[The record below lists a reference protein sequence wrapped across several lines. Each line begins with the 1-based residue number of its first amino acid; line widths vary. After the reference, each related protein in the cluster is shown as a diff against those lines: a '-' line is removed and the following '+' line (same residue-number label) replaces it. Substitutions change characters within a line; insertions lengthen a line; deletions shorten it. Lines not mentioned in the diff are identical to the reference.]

1 MKGPFR
7 FLLLYK
13 EWPVWVCLVML
24 YPLNMEISVMP
35 FWTNIVGLSGLPLV
49 AAAIVCTSV
58 EISYWYWFVGWLKEW
73 KKRNPIA
80 GRVTELKK
88 GEKNSNFV
96 IVFFRGVAKII
107 VRPFNSANNHEKRKL
122 FSFLKSLGY
131 VGGCL
136 VLFPVGIAPGFW
148 FTGLYFC
155 RTIEWRV
162 GLCFLT
168 AGNIIKNYFFGMA
181 FSEIWSYLAS
191 LLRSPV

>member
-1 MKGPFR
+1 
-7 FLLLYK
+7 
-13 EWPVWVCLVML
+13 
-24 YPLNMEISVMP
+24 MEISVMP

-49 AAAIVCTSV
+49 AAAIVCTSI

-73 KKRNPIA
+73 KKRNLA
-80 GRVTELKK
+80 AERVTEFEK

-96 IVFFRGVAKII
+96 TVFF
-107 VRPFNSANNHEKRKL
+107 NNLEKKKL